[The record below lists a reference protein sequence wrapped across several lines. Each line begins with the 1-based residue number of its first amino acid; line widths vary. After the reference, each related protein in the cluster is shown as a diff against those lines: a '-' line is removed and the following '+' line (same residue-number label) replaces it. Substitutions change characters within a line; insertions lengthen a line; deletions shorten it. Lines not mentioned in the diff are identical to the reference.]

1 MPRLAQ
7 DQNHRL
13 ARGEPAPLVEPQ
25 EYVMPRLTW
34 SPRKGD
40 TISRKAC
47 SCHAGSAHNPAV
59 APDRVPRRFVGT
71 TYTVD
76 TMRPLNCLRPEIDYC
91 RISLLSRFGLIGR
104 ENSSVCRRHSS
115 RWSKISSSRVWQ
127 RAHAQTL
134 G

>member
-25 EYVMPRLTW
+25 EYIMPRLTW

-40 TISRKAC
+40 TISRKAVKL
-47 SCHAGSAHNPAV
+47 V
-59 APDRVPRRFVGT
+59 AIMPGRRTTPLLRRLCRVPRRFVGT

-91 RISLLSRFGLIGR
+91 RISLLSRF
-104 ENSSVCRRHSS
+104 
-115 RWSKISSSRVWQ
+115 
-127 RAHAQTL
+127 
-134 G
+134 